1 MLAYSMTD
9 EPKISGDNPP
19 AKRLRRA
26 TRYQKA
32 QERRHKQ
39 SVSDNK
45 FYAAM
50 FSIMSVL
57 ALLVV
62 LVGAIML
69 GGGRVDASG
78 MAGLAEPWLG
88 SFTLLEVI
96 GVVFVAMIAGA
107 IYLRM
112 RKR

>member
-1 MLAYSMTD
+1 MTD
-9 EPKISGDNPP
+9 NNSEIGT
-19 AKRLRRA
+19 KRMRRA

-32 QERRHKQ
+32 QERRHQ
-39 SVSDNK
+39 HAASDNK

-50 FSIMSVL
+50 SSIMTIL

-62 LVGAIML
+62 LVGALML
-69 GGGRVDASG
+69 GGGSVDTSA

-88 SFTLLEVI
+88 PFTQLEVF
-96 GVVFVAMIAGA
+96 GVIFVVLIAG
-107 IYLRM
+107 IVYLRM

>member
-1 MLAYSMTD
+1 MTD
-9 EPKISGDNPP
+9 NSETNAPE
-19 AKRLRRA
+19 KRLRRA

-32 QERRHKQ
+32 QARRQKQ
-39 SVSDNK
+39 LSSDSK

-69 GGGRVDASG
+69 GGGSVDTSG
-78 MAGLAEPWLG
+78 MAGLAKPWLG
-88 SFTLLEVI
+88 PFTLLEVI
-96 GVVFVAMIAGA
+96 GVSFVALIAGMV
-107 IYLRM
+107 YLRM